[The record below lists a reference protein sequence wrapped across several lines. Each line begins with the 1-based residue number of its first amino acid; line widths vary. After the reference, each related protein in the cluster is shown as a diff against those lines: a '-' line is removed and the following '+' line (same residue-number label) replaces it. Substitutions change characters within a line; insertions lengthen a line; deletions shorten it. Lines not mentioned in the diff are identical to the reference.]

1 MTLEN
6 LLKIGQLKVH
16 STDRLEVGR
25 LLEAARRNL
34 ADAEVEAISLETRFD
49 AAYKGIMQVALVA
62 LLAKGYRADSRGH
75 HQIMIQ
81 SLPLTVGMSK
91 DRMLV
96 LDAMRR
102 KRNAADYLG
111 NDIDRVSVEV
121 CIAQARELLGDVER
135 WLGENWP
142 GLL

>member
-6 LLKIGQLKVH
+6 LLKIGQLKAH

-34 ADAEVEAISLETRFD
+34 TDAEVEAISLETRFD
-49 AAYKGIMQVALVA
+49 AAYKVIMQVALVA
-62 LLAKGYRADSRGH
+62 LLANGYRADSRGH
-75 HQIMIQ
+75 HQLMIQ

-111 NDIDRVSVEV
+111 NDVDRVSVEV
-121 CIAQARELLGDVER
+121 CIAQARVLLGDVER
-135 WLGENWP
+135 WLGENRP
-142 GLL
+142 ELG

>member
-6 LLKIGQLKVH
+6 LLKIGQLKAH
-16 STDRLEVGR
+16 NTDRLEVRR

-34 ADAEVEAISLETRFD
+34 EDAEVEAISLETRFD

-62 LLAKGYRADSRGH
+62 LLANGYRADSRGH

-81 SLPLTVGMSK
+81 SLPLTIGISK
-91 DRMLV
+91 ERMLV
-96 LDAMRR
+96 LDTMRR

-111 NDIDRVSVEV
+111 NDVDRVSVEV
-121 CIAQARELLGDVER
+121 CITQASELLDDVER
-135 WLGENWP
+135 WLRENRP
-142 GLL
+142 ELA

>member
-6 LLKIGQLKVH
+6 LLKIGQLKAH

-34 ADAEVEAISLETRFD
+34 TDAEVEAISLETRFD
-49 AAYKGIMQVALVA
+49 AAYKVIMQVALVA
-62 LLAKGYRADSRGH
+62 LLANGYRADSRGH
-75 HQIMIQ
+75 HQLMIQ

-111 NDIDRVSVEV
+111 NDVDRVSVEV

-135 WLGENWP
+135 WLGENRP
-142 GLL
+142 ELG

>member
-49 AAYKGIMQVALVA
+49 AAYKVIMQVALVA
-62 LLAKGYRADSRGH
+62 LLANGYRADSRGH
-75 HQIMIQ
+75 HQLMIQ

-111 NDIDRVSVEV
+111 NDVDRVSVEV

-135 WLGENWP
+135 WLGENRP
-142 GLL
+142 ELV

>member
-1 MTLEN
+1 
-6 LLKIGQLKVH
+6 
-16 STDRLEVGR
+16 
-25 LLEAARRNL
+25 
-34 ADAEVEAISLETRFD
+34 
-49 AAYKGIMQVALVA
+49 MQVALVA
-62 LLAKGYRADSRGH
+62 LSANGYRADSRGH

-91 DRMLV
+91 DRMLL

-121 CIAQARELLGDVER
+121 CIAQANELLGDVIR
-135 WLGENWP
+135 WLEENRP
-142 GLL
+142 ELL

>member
-49 AAYKGIMQVALVA
+49 AAYKRIMQVALVA
-62 LLAKGYRADSRGH
+62 LSANGYRADNRGH

-91 DRMLV
+91 DRMLL

-121 CIAQARELLGDVER
+121 CIAQANELLGDVIR
-135 WLGENWP
+135 WLEENRP
-142 GLL
+142 ELL